1 MSPAGQ
7 RQDSPSHSAIMST
20 ISASLA
26 ARLIISG
33 YRRASAAPTG
43 PIADQLHQVAEY
55 VAAGRVLEPEHPVGA
70 IQRVEQAAYPRG
82 GDRQGPP
89 PAAKPQAVAELRFP
103 CGYPLPRRSPQ
114 RLSSASSCADPRCS
128 ISCDP
133 RRDDHTTCAAVA
145 PDFVFTVRR
154 YGTGSLYGL
163 PLVRKSSSREQQT
176 CR

>member
-89 PAAKPQAVAELRFP
+89 QTPGCGRAPVPLRLPTAASQP
-103 CGYPLPRRSPQ
+103 
-114 RLSSASSCADPRCS
+114 SAP
-128 ISCDP
+128 
-133 RRDDHTTCAAVA
+133 
-145 PDFVFTVRR
+145 
-154 YGTGSLYGL
+154 
-163 PLVRKSSSREQQT
+163 
-176 CR
+176 

>member
-20 ISASLA
+20 ISASSA
-26 ARLIISG
+26 TRLIISG

-82 GDRQGPP
+82 GDRLGPP
-89 PAAKPQAVAELRFP
+89 PAGTNPRPSSGSPAATHCRVAALSALARHHRAP
-103 CGYPLPRRSPQ
+103 TRGARSPVTP
-114 RLSSASSCADPRCS
+114 AA
-128 ISCDP
+128 
-133 RRDDHTTCAAVA
+133 TT
-145 PDFVFTVRR
+145 T
-154 YGTGSLYGL
+154 
-163 PLVRKSSSREQQT
+163 PLVPPSHPTSSSPSADTAPARST
-176 CR
+176 DCR

>member
-20 ISASLA
+20 ISASSA

-82 GDRQGPP
+82 GDRQR
-89 PAAKPQAVAELRFP
+89 AAARRHKPQAELRFP
-103 CGYPLPRRSPQ
+103 LRLPTAAPQPSAPLARHHRAPTRGARSP
-114 RLSSASSCADPRCS
+114 ATPAA
-128 ISCDP
+128 
-133 RRDDHTTCAAVA
+133 TT
-145 PDFVFTVRR
+145 T
-154 YGTGSLYGL
+154 
-163 PLVRKSSSREQQT
+163 PLVPPSHPTSSSPSADTAPARST
-176 CR
+176 DCR

>member
-20 ISASLA
+20 ISASSA

-89 PAAKPQAVAELRFP
+89 PA
-103 CGYPLPRRSPQ
+103 GTNPRPSSGSPAATHC
-114 RLSSASSCADPRCS
+114 RAAALSAFSSASSCADPRCS

-133 RRDDHTTCAAVA
+133 RRDDYTTCAAVA
-145 PDFVFTVRR
+145 PDFVSPSADTAPARS
-154 YGTGSLYGL
+154 TD
-163 PLVRKSSSREQQT
+163 